1 MSADDFQQLLKQ
13 LNYGLA
19 EIEQQKKGVNNLTHQ
34 IKHLEQH
41 AGNDVQARKQLQA
54 LQQYQQSD
62 RFMKLREKAEKELAL
77 LQQQCG
83 QMQQAVAKDAMPATP
98 QPAKA
103 VLPVTPVTT
112 FKKHHY
118 I

>member
-19 EIEQQKKGVNNLTHQ
+19 EIEQQKKGVDDLTNQ

-41 AGNDVQARKQLQA
+41 AGSDAQARKQLLA
-54 LQQYQQSD
+54 LQQYQQSE

-83 QMQQAVAKDAMPATP
+83 QMQQAVAKKPQPAIP

-103 VLPVTPVTT
+103 DIPVTSVTK
-112 FKKHHY
+112 FKKHLY